1 MYKVLIA
8 EDESDIAELISFNL
22 SRESIDT
29 IKAKDGIEAVQKAQ
43 QETPDLVIL
52 DLMLPGRDGFQ
63 VFKELRLDSR
73 TKAIPVM
80 MLTAKAQLDDIIAG
94 LELGADDYLTK
105 PFSPKEMVLRVKAL
119 LKRSTNK
126 ASSNVVISGKFRL
139 DKNTLNCFV
148 DGQEIDLTPTEF
160 KLLLLLIE
168 REGHPQERGDILR
181 EVWGYRDTAQS
192 RTLDTHMKRLRTKIG
207 KLSSCIETVRGIGYQ
222 FRNIA

>member
-1 MYKVLIA
+1 MYRVIIA
-8 EDESDIAELISFNL
+8 EDEPDIRDLVSFNL
-22 SRESIDT
+22 QRESIDT
-29 IKAKDGIEAVQKAQ
+29 IPAKDGLEAIEMAQ
-43 QETPDLVIL
+43 NELPDLIIL
-52 DLMLPGRDGFQ
+52 DLMLPERDGFQ

-73 TKAIPVM
+73 TKNIPIL

-119 LKRSTNK
+119 LKRSTVK
-126 ASSNVVISGKFRL
+126 SSERVITSGRFQL
-139 DKNTLNCFV
+139 DKNTLNCFI
-148 DGQEIDLTPTEF
+148 DGQKVGLTPTEF

-168 REGHPQERGDILR
+168 RQGYPQERSDILR
-181 EVWGYRDTAQS
+181 EVWGYRDTTQS

-207 KLSSCIETVRGIGYQ
+207 KHSSCIETVRGIGYQ